1 MKHFLQAIYESEHQA
16 ADFQR
21 QTPKC
26 QQVSLKVR
34 AEMKTRPG
42 LNEARFEF
50 GPVCVMDS
58 IPSCW
63 PLCHPS
69 PSLLGKVHWT

>member
-1 MKHFLQAIYESEHQA
+1 MKHFLQAIYESEKQA

-26 QQVSLKVR
+26 QQASLKVK
-34 AEMKTRPG
+34 AEMKTRPR
-42 LNEARFEF
+42 LNE
-50 GPVCVMDS
+50 GGLHLGLCVMDF

-63 PLCHPS
+63 HLLPHPS
-69 PSLLGKVHWT
+69 PVLLGKDHWT